1 MKTTDWNMLTSPF
14 AANDIEWRPLTI
26 SKKTGKGLAAAYLSA
41 RAVQQRLDDVFGIGG
56 WKNEYREAPGGGIM
70 CRIYFRDD
78 SGEWV
83 WREDGADRTDVEP
96 TKGGLSS
103 AFKRAGAALGI
114 GRYLYELPQQ
124 WVPVDD
130 YGKFSQPPRIPR
142 EYLPSA
148 SPSLRAERPGER
160 PSERPAEAAPERP
173 RERTAERPTERT
185 AERPAE
191 RPAERAPE
199 AARAHTS
206 ERPAE
211 RPPQHATS
219 GDGFDGRAPYDG
231 PAPERRDDRRDTPRG
246 FRPVT
251 R

>member
-1 MKTTDWNMLTSPF
+1 MSQIDLRHLADFF
-14 AANDIEWRPLTI
+14 AADDLEWKPI
-26 SKKTGKGLAAAYLSA
+26 AVSKKTGKALAAAYITN
-41 RAVQQRLDDVFGIGG
+41 RAVQQRFDDIVGPENWHNEFRPGPQGGVVCGISVRV
-56 WKNEYREAPGGGIM
+56 ERA
-70 CRIYFRDD
+70 
-78 SGEWV
+78 SGDADWV
-83 WREDGADRTDVEP
+83 TKWDGAGNTDIEAV
-96 TKGGLSS
+96 KGGLSDS
-103 AFKRAGAALGI
+103 MRRAAVQWGV
-114 GRYLYELPQQ
+114 GRYLYAFPQQ

-231 PAPERRDDRRDTPRG
+231 PAP
-246 FRPVT
+246 
-251 R
+251 